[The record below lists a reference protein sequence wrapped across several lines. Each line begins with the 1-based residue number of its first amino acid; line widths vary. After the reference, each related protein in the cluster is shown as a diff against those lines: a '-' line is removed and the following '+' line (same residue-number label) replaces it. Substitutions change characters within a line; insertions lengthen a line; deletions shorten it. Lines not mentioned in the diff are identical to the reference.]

1 MSAAQDFPDPLLH
14 AFVDG
19 QLHGADRERLLAAM
33 ESDLP
38 LRERVCALRRTK
50 EWVNLAFESAAPP
63 ARGRQRIPLH
73 ARSRPGLC
81 GLAASLLLLTAGF
94 LLGWLAQDAQDARE
108 PLSSTVL
115 RDIEAGKYKVVLHI
129 DRSDSARFEEVL
141 DSAEQL
147 LKAYR
152 DNGVEVDVLANAG
165 GLDLLRV
172 DVSPY
177 ARRIA
182 HLMGEYENLRF
193 IACANTL
200 QRLQKKG
207 IKPVLIDPSR
217 TDTTAVEHIIRRLQ
231 QGWAY
236 IRV

>member
-1 MSAAQDFPDPLLH
+1 MSTEQDFPDNQLH

-33 ESDLP
+33 EADTT
-38 LRERVCALRRTK
+38 LRERVCALHRTK
-50 EWVNLAFESAAPP
+50 EWVNLAFETATPPVRSHSRSP
-63 ARGRQRIPLH
+63 ARTWSRQR
-73 ARSRPGLC
+73 LC

-94 LLGWLAQDAQDARE
+94 LLGWFTQDAQRANE
-108 PLSSTVL
+108 PLSSVVL
-115 RDIEAGKYKVVLHI
+115 RDIEAGNFKVVLHI
-129 DRSDSARFEEVL
+129 DRSDAARFEEVL
-141 DSAEQL
+141 DGAEYL

-165 GLDLLRV
+165 GIDLLRV

-177 ARRIA
+177 AQRIA
-182 HLMGEYENLRF
+182 HLMAEYENLRF

-200 QRLQKKG
+200 QRLQEKG
-207 IKPVLIDPSR
+207 IKPIMIDQSR
-217 TDTTAVEHIIRRLQ
+217 TETTAVEHIIRRLQ

>member
-1 MSAAQDFPDPLLH
+1 MSTEQNFPDNLLH

-33 ESDLP
+33 ETDIP
-38 LRERVCALRRTK
+38 LRERACALRRTK
-50 EWVNLAFESAAPP
+50 EWVNLAFETARPP
-63 ARGRQRIPLH
+63 ARAQSRSVHRGPSRQR
-73 ARSRPGLC
+73 LC
-81 GLAASLLLLTAGF
+81 TLAASFLLLVAGF
-94 LLGWLAQDAQDARE
+94 LLGWFTQDAQRVHE
-108 PLSSTVL
+108 PLSSVVL
-115 RDIEAGKYKVVLHI
+115 RDIEAGNFKVVLHI

-141 DSAEQL
+141 DGAEYL

-165 GLDLLRV
+165 GIDLLRV

-177 ARRIA
+177 AQRVA

-200 QRLQKKG
+200 QRLQEKG
-207 IKPVLIDPSR
+207 IKPILIGPSR
-217 TDTTAVEHIIRRLQ
+217 TETTAVEHIIQRLQ